1 MLGDAQTGALMSTAQ
16 IAAIQKAIDRAA
28 ALLGPDP
35 ARAEAEIR
43 AVLTATP
50 KDPRALLILASA
62 RRRQGFAKDAKALLE
77 PLARAFP
84 KAALTQYELGLC
96 QAATGDAAAA
106 AAALRAAIAANPDLA
121 DAWKALGDLLF
132 AEGDVA
138 GAQDAFAQQA
148 RAAVTD
154 PKLKPAALALY
165 RKDFA
170 TAERLLREHLATTNE
185 TGPALRLLGEVFLRQ
200 ERFDDAETVFARAVR
215 LEPDHAGGRFS
226 YASALF
232 RQQNAA
238 LALPIVEDLLAKRP
252 DEAAYLNLQAA
263 LLSLVGDD
271 DKVIAIYEG
280 LLQRYPKQAPIWLN
294 HAHALKTVGRQA
306 DALAAYRR
314 CIALAPQS
322 GDAWW
327 GLANLK
333 LAVFDGTDIAAMTAQ
348 LARPGL
354 ALEDKLN
361 LHFALGKAAEDAGD
375 YDRAFVNYAQGA
387 ALRRAQRPYD
397 ADGVTQ
403 DRRRAETVFTPAF
416 FAERREVGDA
426 SPDPIF
432 IIGLPRSGSTLIEQI
447 LASHSKVQ
455 GTMELPTLGL
465 IAQTLDKESRGQ
477 GGRGLPDALATLPQ
491 HRFGE
496 LGAKYLEGAAIYR
509 RGDEP
514 LFIDKMPN
522 NFRHIGLLH
531 LILPRARIIDARR
544 HPMASC
550 FSAFKQHFAQGQGFS
565 YDLTDLGRYYADY
578 VALMGHIDQVLP
590 GRVHRVIYEDLVENV
605 EAEVR
610 RLLDYC
616 CLDFEP
622 ACLTFYENTRAVRT
636 VSSEQVR
643 RPIYREGLDH
653 WKRFEPHL
661 GPLKA
666 GLGDALHAWRG

>member
-1 MLGDAQTGALMSTAQ
+1 MSTAQ
-16 IAAIQKAIDRAA
+16 IAAIGKAIDQAA
-28 ALLGPDP
+28 ALLGADP
-35 ARAEAEIR
+35 ARAEAQIR
-43 AVLTATP
+43 AVLVAAP
-50 KDPRALLILASA
+50 RDPRALLILASA
-62 RRRQGFAKDAKALLE
+62 QRRQGFAAEARAVLE

-96 QAATGDAAAA
+96 QAASGDARAAA
-106 AAALRAAIAANPDLA
+106 ISLRAATAANPDLT

-165 RKDFA
+165 RRDFT
-170 TAERLLREHLATTNE
+170 TAEALLRQHLATSPE
-185 TGPALRLLGEVFLRQ
+185 TGPALRLLGETYLRQ
-200 ERFDDAETVFARAVR
+200 ERFDDAETVFEAAVR
-215 LEPDHAGGRFS
+215 AEPDHAGGRFS
-226 YASALF
+226 NASALF

-238 LALPIVEDLLAKRP
+238 LALPIVQDLLTSKP
-252 DEAAYLNLQAA
+252 DEAAYLNLYAA

-333 LAVFDGTDIAAMTAQ
+333 LAVFDASDIAAMTAQ

-354 ALEDKLN
+354 AVEDKLN

-375 YDRAFVNYAQGA
+375 DDLAFENYAQGA
-387 ALRRAQRPYD
+387 ALRLTQRRYD
-397 ADGVTQ
+397 ADSVTQ
-403 DRRRAETVFTPAF
+403 DRRRAEALFTPSF
-416 FAERREVGDA
+416 FAERREAGDA

-432 IIGLPRSGSTLIEQI
+432 IVGLPRSGSTLIEQI
-447 LASHSKVQ
+447 LASHSQVQ

-465 IAQTLDKESRGQ
+465 IAQTLERESRGQ
-477 GGRGLPDALATLPQ
+477 GGPGLPDALAGLPPS
-491 HRFGE
+491 RFAE
-496 LGAKYLEGAAIYR
+496 LGAAYLDGARIYR
-509 RGDEP
+509 RGSEP

-531 LILPRARIIDARR
+531 LMLPKAKIIDARR

-578 VALMGHIDQVLP
+578 VALMSHIDQVLP
-590 GRVHRVIYEDLVENV
+590 GRVHRVIYEDLVETV

-610 RLLDYC
+610 RLLAYC
-616 CLDFEP
+616 GLDFEP
-622 ACLTFYENTRAVRT
+622 ACLRFYENTRAVRT

-653 WKRFEPHL
+653 WKRFEAHL
-661 GPLKA
+661 GPLKD
-666 GLGDALHAWRG
+666 GLGPALQTWRGQGA

>member
-1 MLGDAQTGALMSTAQ
+1 MSTAQ
-16 IAAIQKAIDRAA
+16 IAAIGKAIDQAA
-28 ALLGPDP
+28 ALLGADP
-35 ARAEAEIR
+35 VRAEAQIR
-43 AVLTATP
+43 AVLVAAP
-50 KDPRALLILASA
+50 RDPRALLILASA
-62 RRRQGFAKDAKALLE
+62 QRRQGFATEARAVLE

-96 QAATGDAAAA
+96 QAASGDARAAA
-106 AAALRAAIAANPDLA
+106 ISLRAATAANPDLT

-165 RKDFA
+165 RRDFT
-170 TAERLLREHLATTNE
+170 TAEALLRQHLATSPE
-185 TGPALRLLGEVFLRQ
+185 TGPALRLLGETYLRQ
-200 ERFDDAETVFARAVR
+200 ERFDDAETVFEAAVR
-215 LEPDHAGGRFS
+215 AEPDHAGGRFS

-252 DEAAYLNLQAA
+252 DEAAYLNLYAA

-306 DALAAYRR
+306 DALTAYRR

-333 LAVFDGTDIAAMTAQ
+333 LAVFDETDIAAMTAQ

-354 ALEDKLN
+354 AVEDKLN

-375 YDRAFVNYAQGA
+375 HDLAFENYAQGA

-403 DRRRAETVFTPAF
+403 DRRRAEVLFTPSF
-416 FAERREVGDA
+416 FAERRDVGDA

-465 IAQTLDKESRGQ
+465 IAQGLDRESRGQ
-477 GGRGLPDALATLPQ
+477 GGPGLPDALANMP
-491 HRFGE
+491 HVRFAN
-496 LGAKYLEGAAIYR
+496 LGAAYLNGARIYR
-509 RGDEP
+509 RGNKP

-531 LILPRARIIDARR
+531 LILPRAKIIDARR

-565 YDLTDLGRYYADY
+565 YDLMDLGRYYAEY

-605 EAEVR
+605 EGEVR

-616 CLDFEP
+616 GLDFEP
-622 ACLTFYENTRAVRT
+622 ACLKFYENTRAVRT

-653 WKRFEPHL
+653 WTRFEAHL
-661 GPLKA
+661 GPLKD
-666 GLGDALHAWRG
+666 GLGAALLSWRGETA